1 MSEILKT
8 ERLTNT
14 YGKSIAV
21 NKVSVTVQQGDI
33 YGLIGKN
40 GAGKTTFMRMVLGL
54 ASPDNGQI
62 ELFGKTDLEQQR
74 KHIGSLIEEPGG
86 YPGISARDNLEIIR
100 RAQGITDKAVT
111 DHMLELVGLES
122 AGKKKVKNFSMGMKQ
137 RLGLAIALIR
147 RPDFLILDEPINGLD
162 PSGIREIRDLLLK
175 LNQEEQVTVLI
186 SSHILGELSKIAT
199 RYGILRDGVL
209 VEEIAAKQLDVTCRR
224 YLQLTVDDAQRTAV
238 ILAEK
243 LGITSAVMDS
253 HTVCVFEKLDTK
265 PFCGGGFRKLL
276 HGKNGC
282 EFSAGRWF
290 QCVIFYMV
298 NGINGKRIKPFGYA
312 CYLRRA

>member
-8 ERLTNT
+8 ERLTKT

-243 LGITSAVMDS
+243 LGISSTVMDS
-253 HTVCVFEKLDTK
+253 HTVCVFEKLDTTEEINYAVAVSGIALK
-265 PFCGGGFRKLL
+265 ESRFAGEDLESYFMEKTGVSSLPGGGF
-276 HGKNGC
+276 N
-282 EFSAGRWF
+282 A
-290 QCVIFYMV
+290 
-298 NGINGKRIKPFGYA
+298 
-312 CYLRRA
+312 

>member
-8 ERLTNT
+8 ERLTKT

-40 GAGKTTFMRMVLGL
+40 GAGKPTFMRMVLGL

-175 LNQEEQVTVLI
+175 LNQEKQVTLLI
-186 SSHILGELSKIAT
+186 
-199 RYGILRDGVL
+199 
-209 VEEIAAKQLDVTCRR
+209 
-224 YLQLTVDDAQRTAV
+224 
-238 ILAEK
+238 
-243 LGITSAVMDS
+243 
-253 HTVCVFEKLDTK
+253 
-265 PFCGGGFRKLL
+265 
-276 HGKNGC
+276 
-282 EFSAGRWF
+282 
-290 QCVIFYMV
+290 
-298 NGINGKRIKPFGYA
+298 
-312 CYLRRA
+312 